1 MIVLGIETSCDD
13 TSVAVY
19 DGEKILSNVVSTQLV
34 HKSFGGIVPELASR
48 AHLTVINSVLKSALD
63 QAGITLTDIEGI
75 GVTYGPGLAG
85 SLLVGLSFAKGL
97 AMSLNVPFIGINH
110 LEGHI
115 WANKLAS
122 PELKPPFVIL
132 LVSGGH
138 TQIVQVNEWGQYL
151 TLGRTRDD
159 AAGEAFDKVAKLL
172 GLGYP
177 GGPVIEKYAE
187 KGDLSY
193 IKFPRAYLKNGSL
206 DFSFSGIKTAVLNHV
221 KKIGEK
227 ATKEHLNDIAA
238 CFQEAVIEVLVN
250 KTKEAALRT
259 GAPSVCIG
267 GGVAVNKKLKQ
278 KMSEVLNEQR
288 IDIFVPPPSMC
299 TDNGA
304 MIAGA
309 AHFYLT
315 RGSSSRLSLSPEV
328 SLNIPNLN
336 QP

>member
-97 AMSLNVPFIGINH
+97 AMSLNVPIIGINH

-122 PELKPPFVIL
+122 PELEPPFVIL

-151 TLGRTRDD
+151 TMGRTRDD

-177 GGPVIEKYAE
+177 GGPVIEKCAE

-227 ATKEHLNDIAA
+227 ETKEHLNDIAA

-267 GGVAVNKKLKQ
+267 GGVAVNKTLKQ

-288 IDIFVPPPSMC
+288 IGIFVPPPSMC

-315 RGSSSRLSLSPEV
+315 GGSSSSLSLSPEV